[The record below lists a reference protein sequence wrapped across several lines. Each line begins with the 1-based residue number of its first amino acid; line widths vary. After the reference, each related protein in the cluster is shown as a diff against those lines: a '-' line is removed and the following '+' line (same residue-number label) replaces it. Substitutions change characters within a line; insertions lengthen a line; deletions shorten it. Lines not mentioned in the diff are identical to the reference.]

1 MSIKYKTSLGK
12 EALPPAPCTLTKS
25 LTMFFYQ

>member
-1 MSIKYKTSLGK
+1 MSIKYKTFLGK
-12 EALPPAPCTLTKS
+12 EALPPYTMPKS